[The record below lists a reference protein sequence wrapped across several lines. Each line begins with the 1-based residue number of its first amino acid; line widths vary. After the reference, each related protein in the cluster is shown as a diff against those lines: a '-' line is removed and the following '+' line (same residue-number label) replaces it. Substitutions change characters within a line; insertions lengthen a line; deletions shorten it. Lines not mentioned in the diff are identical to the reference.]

1 MEKHPQPH
9 VIREQRHCGHL
20 RRTSRPFSRSL
31 RTNSRASSDTS
42 GVQSGAL
49 ATTNQSFK
57 LLASSNN
64 CPGQLR
70 SSKSHQ
76 YRCHRAE
83 WLVLQLTKLPKETEA
98 SMENSSIT
106 SQGCRIRLQPPSY
119 ARCVPNCR
127 AQTCT
132 FECPGHQKTPP
143 KFNEKEKKK
152 KTREDTQRERKK
164 RSENGSGEEKKKRAK
179 FWAVRRRWVR
189 HRGSGGL
196 AEGGPADTHTHAQN
210 TQHTHTTHT
219 HMKKRKLAKVEVSL
233 S

>member
-42 GVQSGAL
+42 GVQSWTL

-57 LLASSNN
+57 LLTSSNN

-76 YRCHRAE
+76 YRWHRAE
-83 WLVLQLTKLPKETEA
+83 WPVLQLTKLPKKPKRPWRTVRSHPKVVGFDSSLPHTPDVFPIAEPKRPHLSVPA
-98 SMENSSIT
+98 FKKHHQNST
-106 SQGCRIRLQPPSY
+106 RR
-119 ARCVPNCR
+119 R
-127 AQTCT
+127 
-132 FECPGHQKTPP
+132 
-143 KFNEKEKKK
+143 KK
-152 KTREDTQRERKK
+152 KTREDPQREKKKERKWE
-164 RSENGSGEEKKKRAK
+164 RRGKKKRAK

-189 HRGSGGL
+189 HRGSGSL
-196 AEGGPADTHTHAQN
+196 AEGGPADTHTR
-210 TQHTHTTHT
+210 TKHTTHPHNAHT
-219 HMKKRKLAKVEVSL
+219 HKKKKLAKVEVSL